1 MEYPLIVAERV
12 AGAAAVVALETNVLA
27 HGLPAPANLESAEA
41 QAAAVRKAGAEPA
54 IIGVLGGRTIV
65 GVEDEGLRRL
75 ATTERGGV
83 SGRRSSGP
91 WKVATRDLPFVIAR
105 GLDGATTVSSTAFIA
120 GKAGIKM
127 MATGGIG
134 GVHPGGTDVSADLP
148 QLARSQILV
157 VCSGPKHVVDAAATL
172 EWLETHGVLIV
183 GYQTERLPGFLAPG
197 WLPLEHTVDSVEE
210 VAAIFRAHVDLG
222 IPGAVICV
230 QDPPTGAAMD
240 PDELTELSAAGS
252 SAATKAGIRGKGR
265 TPYELDWLARRTGG
279 RSLAANLALLE
290 ANAGL
295 AGEIAV
301 ALVERDRAAG

>member
-1 MEYPLIVAERV
+1 MEYPLIVADRV
-12 AGAAAVVALETNVLA
+12 AGATAVVALETNVLA

-65 GVEDEGLRRL
+65 GVEDDDLRRL
-75 ATTERGGV
+75 ATIERGAV
-83 SGRRSSGP
+83 SGRRSAGP
-91 WKVATRDLPFVIAR
+91 WKVASRDLPFVIAR

-120 GKAGIKM
+120 GRAGIKV

-148 QLARSQILV
+148 QLARSRILV

-183 GYQTERLPGFLAPG
+183 GYRTERLPGFLAPG
-197 WLPLEHTVDSVEE
+197 WLPLEHSVDTVDEM
-210 VAAIFRAHVDLG
+210 AAIFRAHLSLG

-230 QDPPTGAAMD
+230 QEPPAEAAMD

-290 ANAGL
+290 ANAGV

-301 ALVERDRAAG
+301 AVAKQERA